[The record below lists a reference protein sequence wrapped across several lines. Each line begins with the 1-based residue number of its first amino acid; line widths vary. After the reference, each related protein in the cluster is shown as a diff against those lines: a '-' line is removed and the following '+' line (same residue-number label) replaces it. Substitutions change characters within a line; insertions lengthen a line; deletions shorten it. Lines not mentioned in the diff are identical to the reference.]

1 VGWNNPPVPWRELR
15 RRMAWRAEGEAP
27 EARAAPPPRRPAPEV
42 PREAAISWAE
52 LHCHS
57 SYSFLDGAATPGEL
71 VAEAARL
78 GLETLALTDHDGMYG
93 VPQFAQAVAGFRRQ
107 GVSLNT
113 VFGAELSLGLK
124 NAQTGVPDPEGR
136 HLLVLARDA
145 EGYRR
150 LCAVI
155 SAAQL
160 AGGAK
165 GRPVYDMNALAG
177 AHGGHWVVLTG
188 CRKGPVPAA
197 LAAGGP
203 SAAWQELTK
212 LTGMFGHENVMVE
225 LTCRHDPGDDERN
238 DLLIRLAALA
248 DVGVVATGNV
258 HFAVPGQA
266 RLAQALAAIRARSS
280 LKDQDGWLDAAG
292 TAYLRSGQE
301 MAALLRRYPGVL
313 ERTAALGRACA
324 FDFRVI
330 APDLPGRPVP
340 GGHTEASWLREL
352 VARKAP
358 ARYGPPGDERV
369 PGAYAQMA
377 RELDVIERLNFPGYF
392 LIVHDIVE
400 FCERENIL
408 CQGRGSAANS
418 AVCYA
423 IGITNVDP
431 VSHHL
436 LFERFLSEGRDGP
449 PDIDLDIEHRRREE
463 VIQHVY
469 DTYGRD
475 RAAQVANVITYRPRL
490 ALRDAGRA
498 LGYAP
503 EQSDA
508 WVSQLGPGPQGP
520 QRQELAEI
528 PAPVV
533 ELAKRMQ
540 RLPRH
545 LGIHSGGMVICDR
558 PVGEVCPVEWARMPG
573 RTVLQW
579 DKDDCAYA
587 GLVKFDLLGLGML
600 AALHDCFDLVEK
612 HHGVRWTMA
621 TIPQEDPVV
630 YQMLCE
636 ADTVGV
642 FQVESRA
649 QMATLPRLRPRQFY
663 DLVIEVALIRPGPIQ
678 GGSVHPYL
686 RRRDGLED
694 AAMPHE
700 SMRAA
705 LGKTLGVPLFQEQMM
720 QLAIDCAGFDPAE
733 ADRLRQAMSAK
744 RAPERIKEL
753 HDRLLGG
760 MAERGINAD
769 VASDIYA
776 KILAFSS
783 YGFPES
789 HAISFAYLVYA
800 SAWLKRYYPAAFTA
814 ALLRNQPMGF
824 YAPHSLVNDARRHGV
839 EVRGVDVNASD
850 ALATLENARENAREN
865 DREGDR
871 DSPAIRLG
879 LAEVRTLGTQAAER
893 VVAGRVA
900 TGPYR
905 DLADFAARTG
915 LPAATLEALAIAGAF
930 GCFGLS
936 RRAALWAAG
945 PAATVREGQLPGTT
959 PGNAP
964 PLPAMTP
971 SEETLADL
979 WATGTYGTH
988 PLAHIR
994 AGLAARRVL
1003 TAAAV
1008 RASPEAN
1015 PEANHEASPEAN
1027 HEASPEANHQD
1038 ADVTVAGL
1046 VTHRQQPPTARGVV
1060 FLSLE
1065 DETGMVNVICPPHV
1079 WARHRRIAA
1088 AAPALLVS
1096 GRVERTGG
1104 AVNLVATAL
1113 RPIRAAATTRRI
1125 DAITLCGRMTTD
1137 SLTPTSPTEAAE
1149 GSSGQTARNRPFT
1162 PTNIGVHNGC
1172 VPRFARLCARRHPDR
1187 ARHARLRPA
1196 LTQGGLPGRVRASHG
1211 CPDPAA
1217 LVLAVMTSRRRRA
1230 SLVAPWGLAA
1240 PGDIRSPGP
1249 KGRGVPALSRW
1260 GRDPRFL

>member
-1 VGWNNPPVPWRELR
+1 LPRRLKPVP
-15 RRMAWRAEGEAP
+15 
-27 EARAAPPPRRPAPEV
+27 PPPT
-42 PREAAISWAE
+42 AAIPWAE

-57 SYSFLDGAATPGEL
+57 SYSFLDGAAAPGEL
-71 VAEAARL
+71 AAEAARL

-93 VPQFAQAVAGFRRQ
+93 VPQFAQAAARLRSQ
-107 GVSLNT
+107 GIGLNT
-113 VFGAELSLGLK
+113 VFGAELSLDLPSV
-124 NAQTGVPDPEGR
+124 QTAKAPDPPGR
-136 HLLVLARDA
+136 HLLILARDA

-165 GRPVYDMNALAG
+165 GRPAYDVDALAG

-203 SAAWQELTK
+203 AAAWRELTK
-212 LTGMFGHENVMVE
+212 LTEMFGHENVMVE
-225 LTCRHDPGDDERN
+225 LNCRHDPGDDERN
-238 DLLIRLAALA
+238 DLLARLAALA

-258 HFAVPGQA
+258 HFAAPAQA
-266 RLAQALAAIRARSS
+266 RLAQALAAIRARRS
-280 LKDQDGWLDAAG
+280 LADQDGWLDAAG
-292 TAYLRSGQE
+292 TAYLRSGAE

-313 ERTAALGRACA
+313 ERTAALGRELA

-330 APDLPGRPVP
+330 APNLPDGPVP
-340 GGHTEASWLREL
+340 ACSGHTEASWLREL

-358 ARYGPPGDERV
+358 ARYGPPGDARV
-369 PGAYAQMA
+369 PGAYAQIA

-392 LIVHDIVE
+392 LIVHAIVE
-400 FCERENIL
+400 FCADKNIL

-463 VIQHVY
+463 VIQYVY

-498 LGYAP
+498 LGCTP

-508 WVSQLGPGPQGP
+508 WARQIGPGPASENREDVP
-520 QRQELAEI
+520 AAVAELA
-528 PAPVV
+528 AQ
-533 ELAKRMQ
+533 MQ

-600 AALHDCFDLVEK
+600 AALHDCFDLVTK
-612 HHGVRWTMA
+612 HHGEHWTMA
-621 TIPQEDPVV
+621 SIPQEDPVV
-630 YQMLCE
+630 YQMLTE

-720 QLAIDCAGFDPAE
+720 QLAIDCAGFTPAE

-744 RAPERIKEL
+744 RAPERIEEL
-753 HDRLLGG
+753 RQRLLDG
-760 MAERGINAD
+760 MAGHGIDPAT
-769 VASDIYA
+769 AQDIYV
-776 KILAFSS
+776 KILAFSN

-824 YAPHSLVNDARRHGV
+824 YAPHSLINDARRHGV

-850 ALATLENARENAREN
+850 ALATLETAPESAP
-865 DREGDR
+865 DRTG
-871 DSPAIRLG
+871 PAIRLG
-879 LAEVRTLGTQAAER
+879 LSEVRTLGTRA
-893 VVAGRVA
+893 AGRVA
-900 TGPYR
+900 AGRPYR
-905 DLADFAARTG
+905 DLEDFAARTG
-915 LPAATLEALAIAGAF
+915 LPAATLEVLAIAGAF

-945 PAATVREGQLPGTT
+945 AAASVRAGQLPGTT
-959 PGNAP
+959 PGLTRGGPGSAP

-971 SEETLADL
+971 AEETHADL
-979 WATGTYGTH
+979 WATGTYAIH
-988 PLAHIR
+988 PVAHIR
-994 AGLAARRVL
+994 AELAARQVL
-1003 TAAAV
+1003 TV
-1008 RASPEAN
+1008 ASAR
-1015 PEANHEASPEAN
+1015 SPDMDMATEPTEPTRPIEPTRPTEPGA
-1027 HEASPEANHQD
+1027 PD
-1038 ADVTVAGL
+1038 VADVAVAGL
-1046 VTHRQQPPTARGVV
+1046 VTHRQAPPTARGVV

-1065 DETGMVNVICPPHV
+1065 DETGMLNVICPPHV
-1079 WARHRRIAA
+1079 WARHRRVATT
-1088 AAPALLVS
+1088 APALVIY
-1096 GRVERTGG
+1096 GRIERTGG

-1113 RPIRAAATTRRI
+1113 RPLRLLSVTGAA
-1125 DAITLCGRMTTD
+1125 M
-1137 SLTPTSPTEAAE
+1137 P
-1149 GSSGQTARNRPFT
+1149 
-1162 PTNIGVHNGC
+1162 
-1172 VPRFARLCARRHPDR
+1172 
-1187 ARHARLRPA
+1187 
-1196 LTQGGLPGRVRASHG
+1196 
-1211 CPDPAA
+1211 
-1217 LVLAVMTSRRRRA
+1217 SRDFR
-1230 SLVAPWGLAA
+1230 
-1240 PGDIRSPGP
+1240 
-1249 KGRGVPALSRW
+1249 
-1260 GRDPRFL
+1260 